1 VSPCQEHIKKE
12 GNKSELENQ
21 EEGEEIAKR
30 ASMELTHNGSVATTV
45 LWEGRQDA
53 DFSQRSRC
61 NTSTICD
68 YYSLYGVS
76 LVPTRN
82 SIIEA
87 FLRMHRIDKL

>member
-12 GNKSELENQ
+12 GNKSKLENQ
-21 EEGEEIAKR
+21 EGEEIAKR
-30 ASMELTHNGSVATTV
+30 ASMELTHNGGVRDDRLARGT
-45 LWEGRQDA
+45 A

-61 NTSTICD
+61 NTSTVCD

-87 FLRMHRIDKL
+87 YLCMHRIDKL